1 MLEAL
6 VAHGPLPL
14 FFIQAILVVGLAR
27 SLGLVA
33 KRINQPLVIAE
44 VAAGILLGPSLLGWL
59 FPDQAALIFPP
70 SSMPVLGLVSQLGL
84 TFFMFLI
91 GLELD
96 INLLKGLGRSS
107 VAISQSGIAVPFAL
121 GGTLAYLIYP
131 TLASPEVPF
140 TSFAL
145 FMGAAMSITAFP
157 VLARI
162 LSERQLLQTRVGALA
177 ITCAAVDDVTAWCL
191 LAFVVSI
198 VRSAGVMQA
207 VWTTLLAL
215 GYIAV
220 MWAVVRP
227 FLARLAARTSSRES
241 LTQNAVAVTFLLL
254 LLSAMATEL
263 IGIHALFGAFLFGAI
278 MPRQGGFSE
287 ALTEKLEDFVVV
299 LLLPLFF
306 AYSGLRTQVGLLNEP
321 QDWLVCAGIIFLA
334 CVGKFGGSTLA
345 ARLTGISWRESSAIG
360 VLMNTRGL
368 MELIVLNIGLDLGV
382 ITPKVFT
389 MMVLMALFTTVITTP
404 LLRWIYPPELQTK
417 ALLEA
422 EDKQTPQPTP
432 SNFTLLMCVAYSGS
446 GPSMVLLA
454 RALSGEGQARA
465 RLYAL
470 QLVVPTDR
478 TSFYLNSDSVAEQ
491 ASAGFKPLLERA
503 STLGLE
509 VRPLSFVSASPAEDI
524 CNVAEV
530 KGADLVLLGWHKPVL
545 SQTVLGGTVYDV
557 MQAARTN
564 VAVLIDRG
572 LVQVKRVLVP
582 YYKSPHD
589 RAALKLA
596 HQIHTSTGAHVVV
609 LHIVEPERVLNPD
622 DATRHPT
629 LEIFEQPAE
638 HGRGPVELKVLR
650 HPDPLESVLEEAST
664 GYDLV
669 IIGVGEEW
677 GLPQRPFGVRPELL
691 LQQCPTSLLVVRE
704 YHAPEEEA

>member
-14 FFIQAILVVGLAR
+14 FFVQTLLVVGLAR
-27 SLGLVA
+27 LLGLLA
-33 KRINQPLVIAE
+33 KGINQPLVIAE
-44 VAAGILLGPSLLGWL
+44 VAAGICLGPSLLGWL
-59 FPDQAALIFPP
+59 FPEQAALLFPA
-70 SSMPVLGLVSQLGL
+70 SSLPVLGLVSQLGL

-96 INLLKGLGRSS
+96 VSLLKGLGRSS
-107 VAISQSGIAVPFAL
+107 VAISQSGIAVPFLL
-121 GGTLAYLIYP
+121 GGLLAQLIHP
-131 TLASPEVPF
+131 TFSSPDVPF

-198 VRSAGVMQA
+198 VRSAGIMQA
-207 VWTTLLAL
+207 VWTTLLAV

-220 MWAVVRP
+220 MWTVIRP

-241 LTQNAVAVTFLLL
+241 LTQNAVAVTFILL

-306 AYSGLRTQVGLLNEP
+306 AYSGLRTHVGLLNEP
-321 QDWLVCAGIIFLA
+321 SDWLVCAGIIFLA

-345 ARLTGISWRESSAIG
+345 ARLTGIPWRESSAIG

-382 ITPKVFT
+382 ISPKVFT

-422 EDKQTPQPTP
+422 EEKRAPPPP
-432 SNFTLLMCVAYSGS
+432 SNFTLLMCVAYGGS

-454 RALSGEGQARA
+454 RALSGSGAQQA

-470 QLVVPTDR
+470 RLVVPTDR
-478 TSFYLNSDSVAEQ
+478 TSFYLNTDAVQVQAAE
-491 ASAGFKPLLERA
+491 GFKPLLDKAA
-503 STLGLE
+503 SLGLD
-509 VRPLSFVSASPAEDI
+509 VRPLSFVSATPANDI

-530 KGADLVLLGWHKPVL
+530 KGADLVLLGWHRPVL
-545 SQTVLGGTVYDV
+545 SQTALGGTVYEV
-557 MQAARTN
+557 MQLARTD

-572 LVQVKRVLVP
+572 LERVQRVLVP

-589 RAALKLA
+589 HAALRLA
-596 HQIHTSTGAHVVV
+596 HQIHQSTGAHVVV
-609 LHIVEPERVLNPD
+609 LHLVEPENRGARMEATQRVV
-622 DATRHPT
+622 
-629 LEIFEQPAE
+629 EIFEQPAAE
-638 HGRGPVELKVLR
+638 GRAAVELKVLQ
-650 HPDPLESVLEEAST
+650 HPDPLLSVLEEASV

-677 GLPQRPFGVRPELL
+677 GLPQRPFGVRPEQLI
-691 LQQCPTSLLVVRE
+691 QECPTSLLVVRQ
-704 YHAPEEEA
+704 YQPTDPEA